1 MFNMV
6 YRGGRIRGGEG
17 NASIWW
23 KDLNVVREGRGVS
36 EGRWIDDNINRL
48 VGSGERVL
56 FWNNWLGGGTLENRF
71 HRLFG
76 LDV

>member
-56 FWNNWLGGGTLENRF
+56 F
-71 HRLFG
+71 
-76 LDV
+76 

>member
-23 KDLNVVREGRGVS
+23 KDLNVVKEGRP
-36 EGRWIDDNINRL
+36 
-48 VGSGERVL
+48 
-56 FWNNWLGGGTLENRF
+56 GGGLARVY
-71 HRLFG
+71 G
-76 LDV
+76 LMTILID